1 MERRLVPAL
10 RILLLGF
17 ALIFLARHVPGL
29 GPRLPDWL
37 SPLGTVGVYVV
48 TTSMVLLRATV
59 VAEQRAAWALIGG
72 GLCAYTA
79 GMIWSWHLTA
89 DGSTLPFPSVCDVA
103 WLSFYPLAYAG
114 ILMFLRRQAPAR
126 RTLLDGAIAGLGG
139 AAVFSAVVV
148 DALVGTSG
156 AGGLEQYVALAYPLG
171 DSLLVGTLLARM
183 IVGRWIGA
191 PSVLVMAGLGTF
203 IVADTGYVTLG
214 TMDGYQPGGLVD
226 LLYLAGLSLVG
237 LAAWQPARA
246 RPETAE
252 RNRLGVSIWF
262 AFGALGVT
270 LVATRVPLSNATV
283 TLAGLTLVA
292 VVLRVMASFRDL
304 SALGQALHDE
314 ARHDA
319 LTGLVNR
326 RGVLERLTQTLAV
339 PRPAPLALLLLDLDK
354 FKDVNDT
361 YGHQAGDRLLELAA
375 ARLVAITRA
384 GDVLG
389 RLGGDEFVL
398 ALSGDHVGER
408 MAAGLATRI
417 RTALREPFDLGH
429 GVVVTIDVSV
439 GIALRG
445 AGDDEI
451 SLFRRADI
459 AMYEAKRAGGG
470 HALHR
475 ESPSPRATDK
485 TAGDAPA
492 TGAGGTSTGA
502 GGTSTGA
509 DTAPAGSRPGQGREP
524 AGSPVG
530 PAGHS

>member
-10 RILLLGF
+10 RTLLLGF
-17 ALIFLARHVPGL
+17 GVAFLLRHVPGV
-29 GPRLPDWL
+29 GPLLPSWL
-37 SPLGTVGVYVV
+37 SPLATIGVYVV
-48 TTSMVLLRATV
+48 TTTMVLLRAAV
-59 VAEQRAAWALIGG
+59 VAEHRAAWGLIGC
-72 GLCAYTA
+72 GLCSYTV
-79 GMIWSWHLTA
+79 GMVWSWHMTA
-89 DGSTLPFPSVCDVA
+89 GGGTLPFPSVCDVA

-156 AGGLEQYVALAYPLG
+156 ASGLGQYVALAYPLG

-203 IVADTGYVTLG
+203 IAADTGYVTLG

-237 LAAWQPARA
+237 LAAWQSARVG
-246 RPETAE
+246 PETAE
-252 RNRLGVSIWF
+252 RNRLGVSTWF
-262 AFGALGVT
+262 AFGALAVT

-292 VVLRVMASFRDL
+292 VVLRVMVSFRDL
-304 SALGQALHDE
+304 AALGQALHDE

-326 RGVLERLTQTLAV
+326 RGVLERVAALLAV

-375 ARLVAITRA
+375 ARLASVTRA

-408 MAAGLATRI
+408 MTTGLASRI
-417 RTALREPFDLGH
+417 RAALREPFDLGH
-429 GVVVTIDVSV
+429 GVVVRIDVSV
-439 GIALRG
+439 GIAVRG
-445 AGDDEI
+445 AGEDEI

-470 HALHR
+470 HAVHR
-475 ESPSPRATDK
+475 DRPGSPASSGAN
-485 TAGDAPA
+485 GPA
-492 TGAGGTSTGA
+492 TPGGAATPEPGGGTTSGAGAGA
-502 GGTSTGA
+502 ESGA
-509 DTAPAGSRPGQGREP
+509 DTAPAGSRP
-524 AGSPVG
+524 
-530 PAGHS
+530 